1 MVQEIASPYWEWI
14 EKLAQEKR
22 YSYFSKLKDFP
33 FGQQIL
39 ALSPQE
45 KKSFIFAIFQWLEDK
60 PHEQNAFDYNV
71 RTIVVELIQPKF
83 NFDHDEIVALMKGWE
98 RHFAPCSYMAWG
110 IDKIIKVIA
119 KYLQKS
125 PVTSELKATA
135 ARIAN
140 HLEGGKRY
148 YYNFTEMRRLA
159 VKLRK
164 LVNIEVLVLV
174 RGEAWADAAIEY
186 LQTLDAGERKNWQ
199 ELLACCADTKGSKPT
214 AKWLKQV
221 NPLLK
226 TIGLDEFK
234 EQLLK
239 WLSLVDKPRTQNLET
254 YPNAE
259 LIMDDRNADILKGL
273 VWLCRQQDDLEIAR
287 ALAKLAISAY
297 RKLPGFGPRCIRL
310 GNACIWVLGQIPGQ
324 EGITQLTV
332 LKTRLKQG
340 SAQKASEK
348 ALAEAS
354 QRLHISPADLEEM
367 TAPTYGLE
375 TVGMRRETLGDFTA
389 ELMVTGTSSTEL
401 RWYKPDGRR
410 QKSVPKVVKDN
421 YPDELKSLKQASQEI
436 RKIISAQSA
445 RLESFYL
452 YPKQWQV
459 TTWQERYLNHPLVGT
474 LGRRLIWLFSDDDTI
489 ANGIWHEGQIV
500 DCHNQ
505 PLDWLK
511 PSTQVELWHPIQAS
525 IDTITAW
532 RDWLLEHQVSQPFKQ
547 AYRELYLLTDAE
559 RNTDVYSNR
568 FAAHILKQHQF
579 NALCHARGWQNSL
592 RLMVDDDYPPA
603 RIDISAWQLRA
614 EFWVEAIGGDYGTDT
629 TDTGTYLY
637 LTTDQVRFYGINST
651 QNYAHAGG
659 GGYYAVGE
667 SAQPLPLEEIPPL
680 VFTEVMRDV
689 DLFVGVASVGNDPN
703 WSDGG
708 PEARYYDYWHGYS
721 FGKLTETAKTRQQV
735 LQRLIP
741 RLKIAPQCEITD
753 KFLVVKGEIRTYK
766 IHLGSGNIL
775 MSPHDQYLCIVT
787 AQGKTVEGQ
796 TNQVFLPFEGDK
808 MMAIILSKAF
818 LLAADT
824 KITDPTIVSQIQL

>member
-33 FGQQIL
+33 FGQEIL

-45 KKSFIFAIFQWLEDK
+45 KKSFIFAIFQWLENRSN
-60 PHEQNAFDYNV
+60 EENAVDYNI
-71 RTIVVELIQPKF
+71 RTIVVQLIQPKF
-83 NFDHDEIVALMKGWE
+83 NFEHDEIIALMEGWE
-98 RHFAPCSYMAWG
+98 RNFASCSYGEWG

-135 ARIAN
+135 ARIIN
-140 HLEGGKRY
+140 DLEGGKRY
-148 YYNFTEMRRLA
+148 YNVTEMRRLA
-159 VKLRK
+159 LKLRK
-164 LVNIEVLVLV
+164 LVNIEAPILVE
-174 RGEAWADAAIEY
+174 GEAWADTAIQY
-186 LQTLDAGERKNWQ
+186 LQTLEAQEQKNWQ
-199 ELLACCADTKGSKPT
+199 ELLSYCADSNSSKPT
-214 AKWLKQV
+214 AKWLKQGHT
-221 NPLLK
+221 LLA
-226 TIGLDEFK
+226 TIGVDRFQ
-234 EQLLK
+234 EQVSN
-239 WLSLVDKPRTQNLET
+239 WFYLVDRPRTQTREN
-254 YPNAE
+254 YPHAE
-259 LIMDDRNADILKGL
+259 LMMDERNADILKGL
-273 VWLCRQQDDLEIAR
+273 VWLCKEQDAPEITR
-287 ALAKLAISAY
+287 ALASLAISAY
-297 RKLPGFGPRCIRL
+297 RKLKGFGPRCIRL

-324 EGITQLTV
+324 EGIAQLTV
-332 LKTRLKQG
+332 LKMRLKQG
-340 SAQKASEK
+340 SAQKAIAK
-348 ALAEAS
+348 ALTEAS
-354 QRLHISPADLEEM
+354 QRLHIAPADLEEM

-375 TVGMRRETLGDFTA
+375 TVGMRRETLGEFTA
-389 ELMVTGTSSTEL
+389 ELVVTGTSSTEL
-401 RWYKPDGRR
+401 RWYKPDGKR
-410 QKSVPKVVKDN
+410 QKSVPKAVKDN
-421 YPDELKSLKQASQEI
+421 YPEQLRTLKQATQEI
-436 RKIISAQSA
+436 RKLLPPQRD

-452 YPKQWQV
+452 NPKQWQL

-474 LGRRLIWLFSDDDTI
+474 LARRLIWLFSDGESKAT
-489 ANGIWHEGQIV
+489 GIWYEGQIV
-500 DCHNQ
+500 DSQNQ

-511 PSTQVELWHPIQAS
+511 ASTQVELWHPIQAS

-559 RNTDVYSNR
+559 RNTNVYSNR

-579 NALCHARGWQNSL
+579 NALCHARSWQNSL

-603 RIDISAWQLRA
+603 RIDIPAWQLRA
-614 EFWVEAIGGDYGTDT
+614 EFWVESIGGDYGTDT
-629 TDTGTYLY
+629 TDAGTYLY
-637 LTTDQVRFYGINST
+637 LTTDQVRFYRINSA
-651 QNYAHAGG
+651 QNYAHASG
-659 GGYYAVGE
+659 GGYYALGE
-667 SAQPLPLEEIPPL
+667 SAQPLPLEAIPPL

-708 PEARYYDYWHGYS
+708 PEARYYDYWQGYS
-721 FGKLTETAKTRQQV
+721 FGELTETAKTRQQV

-741 RLKIAPQCEITD
+741 RLKIAPQCEIND

-775 MSPHDQYLCIVT
+775 MSPHDQYLCIVP
-787 AQGKTVEGQ
+787 AQGKAVEGQ

-824 KITDPTIVSQIQL
+824 KITDPTIISQIQL